1 MEKKKSGMKYH
12 QDLHHQYVKERS
24 SASEWI
30 PSKAAPQ
37 HTRIL
42 RISSVTT
49 EVQGGEIKLK
59 AGTLLLFWCKSLT
72 LN

>member
-1 MEKKKSGMKYH
+1 MKYH

-37 HTRIL
+37 HTRIP

-49 EVQGGEIKLK
+49 EVGEGGGIKLK
-59 AGTLLLFWCKSLT
+59 AGTLLLF
-72 LN
+72 